1 MRQHSRMLRLRA
13 SFTRASI
20 LSCGTYSLQV
30 ANACETYAKDP
41 IPHLQHL
48 QELIIIFLQRTPTFK
63 GDFSIVF
70 PGKRRFKQR
79 NAVVVVDDDD
89 DDGDGVVV
97 VVDDDDGDG
106 GGGGGGIFLFC
117 FCQSWF

>member
-1 MRQHSRMLRLRA
+1 MLRLRA

-89 DDGDGVVV
+89 DDGDG
-97 VVDDDDGDG
+97 G

>member
-1 MRQHSRMLRLRA
+1 M
-13 SFTRASI
+13 
-20 LSCGTYSLQV
+20 
-30 ANACETYAKDP
+30 
-41 IPHLQHL
+41 QHL

-89 DDGDGVVV
+89 DGDG
-97 VVDDDDGDG
+97 G

>member
-1 MRQHSRMLRLRA
+1 MLRLRA

-89 DDGDGVVV
+89 DD
-97 VVDDDDGDG
+97 DDVG
-106 GGGGGGIFLFC
+106 GRQRLELGHLGEETGAQWDNAHLHIC
-117 FCQSWF
+117 TV